1 MKGRYIETHL
11 AKKYEFQVRKEPFRM
26 LLDVVGSVCEKV
38 KGEKGQALWGWSVI
52 FLAMVL
58 LTM

>member
-11 AKKYEFQVRKEPFRM
+11 AKKYEFQVRKELLRM

-38 KGEKGQALWGWSVI
+38 KGEKGQAL
-52 FLAMVL
+52 
-58 LTM
+58 